1 MIKRRLLIA
10 LAIILVVVALL
21 SSYFTFTCF
30 SDGQRAGSII
40 KFSHKGMIFK
50 TAEGEMMQRVLVA
63 SAPQDTWKF
72 SCNDP
77 AVEAMINEAMI
88 KGDPVVLHYCQKYY
102 TFSWQ
107 GDTEYF
113 ITKVDKITN

>member
-10 LAIILVVVALL
+10 LAVLLFVVALL

-40 KFSHKGMIFK
+40 KFSNKGVVFK
-50 TAEGEMMQRVLVA
+50 TSEGEMMQRALVA

-72 SCNDP
+72 SCMDA
-77 AVEAMINEAMI
+77 AVGAQINEAMI
-88 KGDPVVLHYCQKYY
+88 KGEPVVLHYCQKYY
-102 TFSWQ
+102 SFFWQ
-107 GDTEYF
+107 GETEYF